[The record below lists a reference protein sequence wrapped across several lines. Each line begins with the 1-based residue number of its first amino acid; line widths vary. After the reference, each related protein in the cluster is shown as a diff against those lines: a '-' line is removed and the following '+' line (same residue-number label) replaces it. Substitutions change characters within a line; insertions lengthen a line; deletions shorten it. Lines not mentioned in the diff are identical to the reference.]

1 MEGSGCISMLKDDK
15 NEGMCKDSDSNV
27 LVANVYI
34 IFLCVR
40 SNAHVQ
46 PVFTCE

>member
-15 NEGMCKDSDSNV
+15 NEGMCKDNDSNV
-27 LVANVYI
+27 LVANNI
-34 IFLCVR
+34 HCFFR

-46 PVFTCE
+46 PVFACE